1 MLILRTVFKLSLC
14 SPPTLHSCQKPG
26 RCNVPNRHRH
36 KTEQKTSQSLLVT
49 TATALARVH
58 RYRHT
63 DTRHST
69 SPSQGPQI
77 QTQTQDTAE
86 NTSVLTGDNSNSP
99 SQRPQ
104 IQTHRHKTQWKT
116 PQSLPVTT
124 ATALASIRRYRHTDT
139 RQSRKHLSPYW

>member
-1 MLILRTVFKLSLC
+1 MQPPNVAFMPETLTLQRTQQDRAENISVLTGDNSN
-14 SPPTLHSCQKPG
+14 SP
-26 RCNVPNRHRH
+26 
-36 KTEQKTSQSLLVT
+36 SQGPQIQT
-49 TATALARVH
+49 QDTAENISVLTG
-58 RYRHT
+58 
-63 DTRHST
+63 DNSN

-104 IQTHRHKTQWKT
+104 IQTHRHKTQRKT